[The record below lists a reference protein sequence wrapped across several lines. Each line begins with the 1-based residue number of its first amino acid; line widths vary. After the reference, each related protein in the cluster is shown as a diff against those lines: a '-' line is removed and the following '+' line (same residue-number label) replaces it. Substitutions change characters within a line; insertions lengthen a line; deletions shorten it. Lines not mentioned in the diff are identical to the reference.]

1 MVTRREII
9 FVSVLLV
16 GGIIYY
22 FGYHRVGSS
31 ELPPPEANA
40 VDLNYDVALQKLPG
54 FYWGIDAE
62 SASSTEDV
70 FFVTADLEFY
80 RLTKTQVKYAREYIG
95 SIDLG
100 EITFQQDGAFKFF
113 SYSVRPMPQAELPHT
128 EQLLPL
134 LEINRLCQELIK
146 ALNAEGLELSVRLDR
161 DKPEFTDIQKAL
173 LQKLIEQKAGLVSYM
188 KGRGYETLWVND
200 YLNERL
206 YVLDGYFVIPAA
218 LTETP
223 DTIVAGLTDGSYVP
237 DSME

>member
-1 MVTRREII
+1 
-9 FVSVLLV
+9 
-16 GGIIYY
+16 
-22 FGYHRVGSS
+22 
-31 ELPPPEANA
+31 
-40 VDLNYDVALQKLPG
+40 
-54 FYWGIDAE
+54 
-62 SASSTEDV
+62 
-70 FFVTADLEFY
+70 
-80 RLTKTQVKYAREYIG
+80 
-95 SIDLG
+95 
-100 EITFQQDGAFKFF
+100 
-113 SYSVRPMPQAELPHT
+113 MPQAELPHT

>member
-1 MVTRREII
+1 MVTRREIV

-16 GGIIYY
+16 GGMVYY
-22 FGYHRVGSS
+22 FGYHRGGSN
-31 ELPPPEANA
+31 ELLKPAANT
-40 VDLNYDVALQKLPG
+40 VDLSYDDALQKLPG
-54 FYWGIDAE
+54 FYFGTNAE
-62 SASSTEDV
+62 AAPTAEDI

-100 EITFQQDGAFKFF
+100 ELTFQQDGSFKFF
-113 SYSVRPMPQAELPHT
+113 SYSVRPMAQSELPYP

-146 ALNAEGLELSVRLDR
+146 ALNTEGLELSVRLDR
-161 DKPEFTDIQKAL
+161 DKPEFSDVQKAL
-173 LQKLIEQKAGLVSYM
+173 LLKLIEQKAGLVAYM

-206 YVLDGYFVIPAA
+206 YVLDGYLVIPAA
-218 LTETP
+218 LTEAP
-223 DTIVAGLTDGSYVP
+223 DTILAGLSDGSYVP